1 MYSRTKDL
9 LKNAFLTTPS
19 ATRDGRE
26 DSDFRT
32 LFHRLP
38 AVVHTIDAQGR
49 LIEVSD
55 RWLEHFGYTREEVL
69 GKRSVEFLSE
79 ESRRAAVNV
88 HLPRL
93 FREGTLRVDLIF
105 QRKDGQVVNVQLSAV
120 AEYDRQGKVVRA
132 IAILED
138 TTERRIASSQLET
151 VYTAVEQS
159 PAMVVITD
167 EEQRITYVNP
177 SYSKK
182 TGYELEEIIGKTP
195 SILKSGATPE
205 ATYYELH
212 RTLQAGKTWRGEFI
226 NRRKDGSTY
235 WESASVAPVLNDRG
249 CPSHFVKVAED
260 VTGRKDYE
268 RLKSTVD
275 RVVRHDLRNMLTG
288 IIEIPR
294 TIADDNNLTVEQRDY
309 LRLLE
314 RTGTM
319 MLGLL
324 NEQTALSRIESGEY
338 RPPLKRV
345 NVFAI
350 ARQVVA
356 ERQLTFGDRDVS
368 IVLEFAGRAVS
379 PSDRIHITG
388 DEVLLYSTLSNL
400 ITNACEAS
408 HHGDSVRV
416 TIQGHS
422 ELVKVSIW
430 NAQPVPSGM
439 RGRFFEKYATEG
451 KTNGTGLGT
460 YSAKLMTELMGGSI
474 EVQTGA
480 SGTTVICSFVRS
492 IKDSK
497 TG

>member
-1 MYSRTKDL
+1 MYSRTKKL
-9 LKNAFLTTPS
+9 LDNAFLTTPS
-19 ATRDGRE
+19 ATRDERE
-26 DSDFRT
+26 DCNFRT

-38 AVVHTIDAQGR
+38 AMVHTIDGDGR

-55 RWLEHFGYTREEVL
+55 RWLERFGYSREEVL
-69 GKRSVEFLSE
+69 GRRSVEFLVDA
-79 ESRRAAVNV
+79 SREGATNV
-88 HLPRL
+88 YLPRL
-93 FREGTLRVDLIF
+93 FTEGSLEVDLEF
-105 QRKDGQVVNVQLSAV
+105 RRKDGEVVSVLLSAV
-120 AEYDRQGKVVRA
+120 VEYDRQGKAVRA

-138 TTERRIASSQLET
+138 TTERRGALSRLET
-151 VYTAVEQS
+151 VYTAIEQS
-159 PAMVVITD
+159 PAMVAITD
-167 EEQRITYVNP
+167 EAHRITYVNP
-177 SYSKK
+177 SYSEK
-182 TGYELEEIIGKTP
+182 TGYQPEEIIGKTP

-205 ATYYELH
+205 VTYDELN
-212 RTLQAGKTWRGEFI
+212 RTLRAGKTWRGEFI

-235 WESASVAPVLNDRG
+235 WEHASIAPVLDDRG
-249 CPSHFVKVAED
+249 RPSHFVKVAED
-260 VTGRKDYE
+260 VTGRRDYE

-275 RVVRHDLRNMLTG
+275 RVVRHDLRNMLAG

-294 TIADDNNLTVEQRDY
+294 TIADDNNLTAEQRDY

-338 RPPLKRV
+338 RPLLKRV
-345 NVFAI
+345 NVLAI

-356 ERQLTFGDRDVS
+356 ERQLTFADRGIS
-368 IVLEFAGRAVS
+368 ILLEFAGRAVS

-408 HHGDSVRV
+408 PRGDSVQV
-416 TIQGHS
+416 AVQAHS
-422 ELVKVSIW
+422 GVVEIAIS

-439 RGRFFEKYATEG
+439 RNRFFEKYSTEG
-451 KTNGTGLGT
+451 KTKGTGLGT

-474 EVQTGA
+474 ELETGE
-480 SGTTVICSFVRS
+480 SGTTVTCCFGQAESR
-492 IKDSK
+492 
-497 TG
+497 